1 MSDKNRGQQ
10 LNNPSAGLSEGA
22 VAEMLPAY
30 VLGALEMDEMLAVDD
45 FLAAHPA
52 LLVRVAELEATAD
65 QLALAAPEVEAPAAA
80 KAGLMGRVQAD
91 ASVRSMLSAMET
103 AAMETAAARPILAQP
118 RQAEAA
124 LPAPALQPSLVV
136 PRPPQREAPPESWI
150 ERLRIFLGG
159 NFFWPSLAA
168 GSMTALLLI
177 AVYAAQSGSSI
188 GTLSA
193 QLTDAQQ
200 RIAQLENEM
209 NSLVQVN
216 RQLEQQLAN
225 DRNQLAIFANAERVV
240 ALAGTPDAPGAS
252 GAFYTGPES
261 GLLVLRNLPPP
272 ARAADLRTLAH
283 PQRRQPH
290 PRWSGAGGR
299 GWQQH
304 LLHRPGGPAHRL
316 RSGGAEHRTGRRQP
330 VAHRSDCAVGDG
342 GVGA

>member
-136 PRPPQREAPPESWI
+136 PRPPQREAP
-150 ERLRIFLGG
+150 RR
-159 NFFWPSLAA
+159 
-168 GSMTALLLI
+168 
-177 AVYAAQSGSSI
+177 
-188 GTLSA
+188 
-193 QLTDAQQ
+193 
-200 RIAQLENEM
+200 
-209 NSLVQVN
+209 
-216 RQLEQQLAN
+216 
-225 DRNQLAIFANAERVV
+225 RV
-240 ALAGTPDAPGAS
+240 G
-252 GAFYTGPES
+252 
-261 GLLVLRNLPPP
+261 
-272 ARAADLRTLAH
+272 
-283 PQRRQPH
+283 
-290 PRWSGAGGR
+290 
-299 GWQQH
+299 
-304 LLHRPGGPAHRL
+304 
-316 RSGGAEHRTGRRQP
+316 
-330 VAHRSDCAVGDG
+330 
-342 GVGA
+342 